1 MKKFLIYTSFIFLFA
16 LLPISAVQA
25 VGLSVAP
32 SELRIKAFAGDAS
45 AVKLTVKN
53 SSDKVSLFDVYP
65 DDFESA
71 IKIMPSSFIIEGS
84 ESREVS
90 IQVNLKEGGMYRTD
104 ISVVAKPLSDN
115 SFRAGA
121 GVKIPLY
128 MEVNKKADNYLALI
142 SAQFGEDGGR
152 AFGMIVFLLI
162 WITSFF
168 VVQYAWNRIR
178 RQ

>member
-1 MKKFLIYTSFIFLFA
+1 MKKVLTYTSVIFLFA
-16 LLPISAVQA
+16 LFASSSAQA

-32 SELRIKAFAGDAS
+32 SELRIKAFTGDTS
-45 AVKLTVKN
+45 TVKLTVKN

-65 DDFESA
+65 DDFDSA
-71 IKIMPSSFIIEGS
+71 IKIMPSSFVIEGG
-84 ESREVS
+84 ESREIGV
-90 IQVNLKEGGMYRTD
+90 QVNLKEEGEYRTD

-128 MEVNKKADNYLALI
+128 MGISKVGDNRLALI
-142 SAQFGEDGGR
+142 YYYFGESGGK
-152 AFGMIVFLLI
+152 AFGMVVFLI
-162 WITSFF
+162 FWIASFF
-168 VVQYAWNRIR
+168 VFQYAWKRIR